1 MQRSGPLYTLLAG
14 LALAL
19 IMLSLNAT
27 TGDVASS
34 APSTSSSPAPAPSP
48 RASRTPPVSSTPSP
62 SAPTPSTPSTASPR
76 SAPPDADYAGRTAD
90 GAASVAVALR
100 MGKAVAYVCDG
111 RTKEAWL
118 RGDVGDDG
126 ALRLTDGHG
135 ARLEGTL
142 RGATISGD
150 VRLTGLRQPF
160 EARKAVKP
168 SGLYRATASVR
179 GAKVV
184 GGWIVLQGGAQVG
197 IVSRD
202 GEPSAAPRIDTGSG
216 AVTVDGE
223 RLTARPIP

>member
-34 APSTSSSPAPAPSP
+34 APAPSSAPSASSAPSPSLPPTAPPSPAP
-48 RASRTPPVSSTPSP
+48 ST
-62 SAPTPSTPSTASPR
+62 R
-76 SAPPDADYAGRTAD
+76 GAPPDADYAGRTAD
-90 GAASVAVALR
+90 GAASVALALR
-100 MGKAVAYVCDG
+100 KGKAIAYVCDG

-126 ALRLTDGHG
+126 TLRLTGDHG

-142 RGATISGD
+142 RSTTISGD
-150 VRLTGLRQPF
+150 VELTGLRQPF

-168 SGLYRATASVR
+168 SGLYRTTASVR
-179 GAKVV
+179 GARVV
-184 GGWIVLQGGAQVG
+184 GGWIVLQGGAQIG

-202 GEPSAAPRIDTGSG
+202 GEPSAAPPIDTGSG

-223 RLTARPIP
+223 RLTALPIP

>member
-1 MQRSGPLYTLLAG
+1 MQRSGPLHTLLAG

-34 APSTSSSPAPAPSP
+34 APSTSSAPSSGP
-48 RASRTPPVSSTPSP
+48 SPSPGVSRTPPASA
-62 SAPTPSTPSTASPR
+62 APTPRSSPGR
-76 SAPPDADYAGRTAD
+76 GAPPDADYAGRTAD

-100 MGKAVAYVCDG
+100 KGKAVAYVCDG

-118 RGDVGDDG
+118 RGDLGDDG

-135 ARLEGTL
+135 ARLDGTL
-142 RGATISGD
+142 RGTTISGD
-150 VRLTGLRQPF
+150 VALTGLRQPF

-184 GGWIVLQGGAQVG
+184 GGWIVLQSGAQVG

-202 GEPSAAPRIDTGSG
+202 GEPSAAPSIDTGSG

>member
-19 IMLSLNAT
+19 VMLSLNAT

-48 RASRTPPVSSTPSP
+48 SPPSSPSTAVAPTAPTSP
-62 SAPTPSTPSTASPR
+62 SASSPSTR
-76 SAPPDADYAGRTAD
+76 SAAPDADYAGRTAD

-100 MGKAVAYVCDG
+100 KGKAVAYVCDG

-118 RGDVGDDG
+118 RGDVRADG

-135 ARLEGTL
+135 ARLIGTL
-142 RGATISGD
+142 RGTTISGD
-150 VRLTGLRQPF
+150 VELTGLRQTF

-184 GGWIVLQGGAQVG
+184 GGWIVLQGGAQIG

-202 GEPSAAPRIDTGSG
+202 GEPSAAPPVDTGSG

-223 RLTARPIP
+223 QLTARPIP

>member
-27 TGDVASS
+27 TETRPVVDVKGGD
-34 APSTSSSPAPAPSP
+34 PAPATRSPSS
-48 RASRTPPVSSTPSP
+48 AAPPSAAPP
-62 SAPTPSTPSTASPR
+62 SAPAASPSR
-76 SAPPDADYAGRTAD
+76 TTAVPRPDADYAGRTGD
-90 GAASVAVALR
+90 KAASVAIALR
-100 MGKAVAYVCDG
+100 KGKAVAYVCDG

-126 ALRLTDGHG
+126 GMRLTGDRG

-142 RGATISGD
+142 KDGRITGE

-160 EARKAVKP
+160 TADRAAKP

-179 GAKVV
+179 GAAVV
-184 GGWIVLQGGAQVG
+184 GGWIVLPGGAQVG

-202 GEPSAAPRIDTGSG
+202 GEPSAAPAIDTATG
-216 AVTVDGE
+216 AVTVDGT